1 MEVLNKKIITYLI
14 VSIWHLPSI
23 KMNYTREELISI
35 ILIHNH
41 FFFLLSVICVIFL
54 YVLYVL
60 FSGIV
65 LNTLFKHLYILKF
78 IPPSIGII

>member
-54 YVLYVL
+54 A
-60 FSGIV
+60 GIV